1 MPAPWEQVLARWQD
15 AGLIDPDGA
24 SRIREFEQ
32 KQGGSARLRW
42 PAILAIS
49 LGGLMLMAGV
59 LLFVS
64 AHWEDLAPSRRF
76 ASVVAMVVVFHLG
89 GAYTSRS
96 QMEALA
102 IALHGAGTAA
112 LGAGIY
118 LSGQIF
124 NMSEHW
130 PAAILMWAAGA
141 WIAWALRRDW
151 VQLSFAAILTPAW
164 VGAEWVDAN
173 PSGDQFAF
181 RILAQGM
188 LLLAI
193 TYFTAT
199 QWKPLV
205 WIGGL
210 ALLPWTLALALS
222 RQLFGVKDGGE
233 VLASVVA
240 LALPLAAAFML
251 RKKSAM
257 LNAVAAVWVLV
268 LNLVSH
274 DSNSPLLYLWCGV
287 GAAGLIAWGLCE
299 HRSERINLGMAGFAI
314 TILFFYFSSV
324 MDKLGRSE
332 SLIGLGVLFL
342 AGGWAL
348 EKLRRRLVAR
358 I

>member
-1 MPAPWEQVLARWQD
+1 MPAQWEQVLARWQD

-32 KQGGSARLRW
+32 TQSGSGRLRW

-49 LGGLMLMAGV
+49 LGGLLLMAGV

-76 ASVVAMVVVFHLG
+76 ASVVAMVAVFHLG
-89 GAYTSRS
+89 GAYASRS
-96 QMEALA
+96 RMEALA
-102 IALHGAGTAA
+102 IALHGAGSAA

-130 PAAILMWAAGA
+130 PAGILMWAAGA
-141 WIAWALRRDW
+141 WMAWALRRDW
-151 VQLSFAAILTPAW
+151 LQLTFVAILTPAW
-164 VGAEWVDAN
+164 VGAEWMDSN
-173 PSGDQFAF
+173 PSGDQFVF
-181 RILAQGM
+181 RTLAQGM

-193 TYFTAT
+193 TYFTST
-199 QWKPLV
+199 RWKPLI
-205 WIGGL
+205 WIGGIS
-210 ALLPWTLALALS
+210 LLPWTLTLALS
-222 RQLFGVKDGGE
+222 YRVSGRDTGAFWGS
-233 VLASVVA
+233 AVA
-240 LALPLAAAFML
+240 LALPLVLAFVL
-251 RKKSAM
+251 RKKSAV
-257 LNAVAAVWVLV
+257 LNAVAAVWVFV
-268 LNLVSH
+268 LNLVSR
-274 DSNSPLLYLWCGV
+274 NSDGPLLYLWCGI
-287 GAAGLIAWGLCE
+287 GAAGLIAWGMYE
-299 HRSERINLGMAGFAI
+299 HRGERVNLGMAGFAI